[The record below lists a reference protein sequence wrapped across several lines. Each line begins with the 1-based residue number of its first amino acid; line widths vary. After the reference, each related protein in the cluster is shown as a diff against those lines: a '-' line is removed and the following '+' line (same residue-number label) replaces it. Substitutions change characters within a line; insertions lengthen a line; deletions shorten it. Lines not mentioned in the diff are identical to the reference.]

1 MDSGLEL
8 VKLHRSHGGSVEF
21 YRHDSRACDAPMR
34 FSVYRPPQAGSGPV
48 PVLYWLSGLTCTEEN
63 VMAKAGAQRYA
74 AEHGLF
80 IVAPDTSPRDLGLPG
95 ETDSYDFGAGASFYV
110 NATEAPWSRHYRMYD
125 YVTEELPALVAA
137 HFPVHA
143 DRAGIAGHSMG
154 GHGALVCALRNPG
167 RYRSVS
173 AFAPIAAPSLCPWG
187 RKAFTGYL
195 GEDEA
200 TWREYDAHELIKQA
214 ERRLPMLIEQGT
226 EDEFLLAG
234 QLLPEKLVEAARMA
248 DYPLAF
254 HRREGYD
261 HSYYFVASFMGGHMA
276 HHAEALNR

>member
-1 MDSGLEL
+1 MDSAPEL
-8 VKLHRSHGGSVEF
+8 IKRHRSHGGSVEF
-21 YRHDSRACDAPMR
+21 YRHDSRACAAPMR
-34 FSVYRPPQAGSGPV
+34 FSVYRPPQADAGPV

-63 VMAKAGAQRYA
+63 FMAKAGAQRYA
-74 AEHGLF
+74 AEHGVF

-125 YVTEELPALVAA
+125 YVTGELPALVAA
-137 HFPVHA
+137 HFPVDA

-195 GEDEA
+195 GADEA
-200 TWREYDAHELIKQA
+200 AWRDYDAHALIRHA
-214 ERRLPMLIEQGT
+214 ERRLPMLIDQGT
-226 EDEFLLAG
+226 EDEFLKAG
-234 QLLPEKLVEAARMA
+234 QLLPEKLVEAAGEA
-248 DYPLAF
+248 GYPLTYN
-254 HRREGYD
+254 RREGYD
-261 HSYYFVASFMGGHMA
+261 HSYYFVASFVGEHLA
-276 HHAEALNR
+276 HHAAALGA